1 MEQHHRRRGTWA
13 RAVAARGSTRTRVA
27 PNRVI
32 TTLQHTMEVG
42 SGEICSASTSQS
54 SCPSQCC
61 WCVELSTCADAW
73 EDCQIPP
80 STFPWG
86 MLFAVV
92 ISVSIL
98 ACVCYFMQRPEKQAI
113 APSAADIGRAYES
126 YGDGLDDS
134 DAAVRDVPDTPTWS
148 TPASSSSSRHPERAG
163 LLNDGL

>member
-1 MEQHHRRRGTWA
+1 MEQHHLTVRGRAPWRRVDP
-13 RAVAARGSTRTRVA
+13 RAGSAQPSHHHVAA
-27 PNRVI
+27 
-32 TTLQHTMEVG
+32 TMEVG
-42 SGEICSASTSQS
+42 SGEICSASTSQPT
-54 SCPSQCC
+54 CPSQCC